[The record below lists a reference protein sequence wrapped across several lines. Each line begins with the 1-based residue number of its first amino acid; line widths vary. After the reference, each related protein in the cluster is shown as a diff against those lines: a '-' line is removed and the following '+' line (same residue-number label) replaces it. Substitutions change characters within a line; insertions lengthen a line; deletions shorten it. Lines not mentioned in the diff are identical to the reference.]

1 MSAARANTI
10 SHSAH
15 AVVLATGGYGN
26 VFFLSTNAKFS
37 NTDTTILFQDGF
49 YVGQSFVCGHVRVV
63 IVSDGK
69 RIEFYG
75 QDGESLRSIQVA
87 PPFATQRE
95 AA

>member
-1 MSAARANTI
+1 MDYFTQAKTHRIIVET
-10 SHSAH
+10 
-15 AVVLATGGYGN
+15 LAELGIP
-26 VFFLSTNAKFS
+26 NAKFS